1 MKVSWPKVL
10 RLLMVKLITLTH
22 TLVMLSR
29 TLGETLKVN
38 GITLMKMVLPLQV
51 LKLSMVKNFT
61 LMKMEV
67 KLKAALLRM
76 QMVLIAST
84 KKVLES

>member
-1 MKVSWPKVL
+1 M
-10 RLLMVKLITLTH
+10 
-22 TLVMLSR
+22 
-29 TLGETLKVN
+29 KVN

-61 LMKMEV
+61 SMKMEA
-67 KLKAALLRM
+67 KLKVALLRM
-76 QMVLIAST
+76 QMVLTAST

>member
-1 MKVSWPKVL
+1 
-10 RLLMVKLITLTH
+10 
-22 TLVMLSR
+22 MLSR

-67 KLKAALLRM
+67 KLKVALLRM
-76 QMVLIAST
+76 QMVLIVST
-84 KKVLES
+84 KKVLEN

>member
-1 MKVSWPKVL
+1 
-10 RLLMVKLITLTH
+10 
-22 TLVMLSR
+22 MLSR

-61 LMKMEV
+61 FNEDGSQV
-67 KLKAALLRM
+67 KGGVVKNADGTYSKYKRRFWR
-76 QMVLIAST
+76 ISY
-84 KKVLES
+84 